1 MKTKDLKN
9 FSRRRFSIE
18 RLFLKLLSIFIN
30 HEKAKEKYKTFEG
43 INKFSLIDRIKL
55 RMMNKSVQRS
65 YSKNIIRLK
74 KALKTRKLKV
84 CFLVGSISKWHCDA
98 LYNEFSTN
106 EHFEP
111 CILVT
116 KANECKQSELLEFFK
131 KRYKNVE
138 EAFLSKSNKFININ
152 EFEPDILFYQ
162 KPWMIDQSQHPIVA
176 SKRALTCYTPYCF
189 HLMKSDFDYLSAFHR
204 FLWTYFVESEGHIED
219 YKKRFNATNCVVSGS
234 VHFDNYVYKRAA
246 NFDKWNDNEHSKKRI
261 IYAPHFTFD
270 SSHMMSTFGEN
281 GNFMLNLASMYP
293 QTTWIFKPHPNF
305 FEQIVADGLMSNDE
319 LSDYCDEWEKYGTI
333 WDSSYGNYFDMF
345 KTSDCLIT
353 DCISFLAD
361 YFPTGNPVIH
371 LRSKKQTRE
380 FNEFGSYIIE
390 SYYQVFNNSELEKTF
405 SQIIVEGSDPKK
417 SERLKKIDELNI
429 HEEFSASKIIL
440 KYLNKK
446 LGIE

>member
-1 MKTKDLKN
+1 MKIKDLRN
-9 FSRRRFSIE
+9 FNRRRFSIE
-18 RLFLKLLSIFIN
+18 RLFLKLLSAFVN
-30 HEKAKEKYKTFEG
+30 HKKAKEKYKTFEG

-219 YKKRFNATNCVVSGS
+219 YKK
-234 VHFDNYVYKRAA
+234 
-246 NFDKWNDNEHSKKRI
+246 
-261 IYAPHFTFD
+261 D
-270 SSHMMSTFGEN
+270 SM
-281 GNFMLNLASMYP
+281 P
-293 QTTWIFKPHPNF
+293 
-305 FEQIVADGLMSNDE
+305 QIVWYLE
-319 LSDYCDEWEKYGTI
+319 VFTLTI
-333 WDSSYGNYFDMF
+333 TYTKEQPILTNGMTTNIQ
-345 KTSDCLIT
+345 K
-353 DCISFLAD
+353 
-361 YFPTGNPVIH
+361 
-371 LRSKKQTRE
+371 RE
-380 FNEFGSYIIE
+380 
-390 SYYQVFNNSELEKTF
+390 
-405 SQIIVEGSDPKK
+405 
-417 SERLKKIDELNI
+417 
-429 HEEFSASKIIL
+429 
-440 KYLNKK
+440 
-446 LGIE
+446 